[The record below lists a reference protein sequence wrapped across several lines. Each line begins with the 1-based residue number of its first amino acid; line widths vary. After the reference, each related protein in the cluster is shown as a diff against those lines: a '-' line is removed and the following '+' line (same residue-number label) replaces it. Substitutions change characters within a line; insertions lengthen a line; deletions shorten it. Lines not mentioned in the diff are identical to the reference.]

1 MILEVWDSTTQ
12 ENNRNEVRKS
22 GIQVFN
28 DATMMDNTKYGEDNK
43 RIDNLEREEGSMVSN
58 LPLLFAN
65 GYPTSLEK
73 ITMVHWQDITC
84 IFFNLKITVYKIFCN
99 SRNHIQRYDKTL
111 LHYKSI
117 LYHCID
123 LH

>member
-1 MILEVWDSTTQ
+1 MQ

-73 ITMVHWQDITC
+73 ITMVH
-84 IFFNLKITVYKIFCN
+84 
-99 SRNHIQRYDKTL
+99 
-111 LHYKSI
+111 
-117 LYHCID
+117 
-123 LH
+123 